1 MSMTEVNN
9 ENVLQALKEAFG
21 EAVMQSDTQHGMLSV
36 EIPADRNTE
45 IIGWLKGHKDIS
57 MGFLTD
63 VCAVHYPE
71 QKGRELAVVYHLHSW
86 KHNQRIR
93 VKAHLSIDNPEINS
107 ITDIFTGANWLE
119 RETYDFFGVRFNN
132 HPNLRRILNED
143 SMDYFPMRKEYHLE
157 DDTREDKDDRFFG
170 RF

>member
-1 MSMTEVNN
+1 MNDT
-9 ENVLQALKEAFG
+9 LKHTLESSIMEKFPNAIFDY
-21 EAVMQSDTQHGMLSV
+21 S
-36 EIPADRNTE
+36 ADEPSFTLNASQIHE
-45 IIGWLKGHKDIS
+45 CI
-57 MGFLTD
+57 GFLKSNEALSFNYLTLLG
-63 VCAVHYPE
+63 AIHYPDKPIE
-71 QKGRELAVVYHLHSW
+71 ELCMVYHLHSW

-93 VKAHLSIDNPEINS
+93 VKANLSIDNPEINT

-119 RETYDFFGVRFNN
+119 RETYDFFGVRFIN

>member
-1 MSMTEVNN
+1 MNDT
-9 ENVLQALKEAFG
+9 LKHTLESSIMEKFPNAIFDY
-21 EAVMQSDTQHGMLSV
+21 S
-36 EIPADRNTE
+36 ADEPSFTINASQIHE
-45 IIGWLKGHKDIS
+45 CI
-57 MGFLTD
+57 GFLKSNEALSFNYLTLLG
-63 VCAVHYPE
+63 AIHYPDKPSE
-71 QKGRELAVVYHLHSW
+71 ELCMVYHLHSW

-93 VKAHLSIDNPEINS
+93 VKANLSIDNPEIDT

-119 RETYDFFGVRFNN
+119 RETYDFFGVRFTN

>member
-1 MSMTEVNN
+1 MNDT
-9 ENVLQALKEAFG
+9 LKHTLE
-21 EAVMQSDTQHGMLSV
+21 SSIV
-36 EIPADRNTE
+36 EKFPNAIFDYSADEPSFTINASQIHE
-45 IIGWLKGHKDIS
+45 CI
-57 MGFLTD
+57 GFLKSNEALSFNYLTLLG
-63 VCAVHYPE
+63 AIHYPDKPGE
-71 QKGRELAVVYHLHSW
+71 ELCMVYHLHSW

-93 VKAHLSIDNPEINS
+93 VKANLSIDNPEIDT

-119 RETYDFFGVRFNN
+119 RETYDFFGVRFIN

>member
-1 MSMTEVNN
+1 MNDK
-9 ENVLQALKEAFG
+9 LKLTLESSIMEKFPNAIFDY
-21 EAVMQSDTQHGMLSV
+21 S
-36 EIPADRNTE
+36 ADEPSFTLNASQIHE
-45 IIGWLKGHKDIS
+45 CI
-57 MGFLTD
+57 GFLKSNETLSFNYLTLLG
-63 VCAVHYPE
+63 AIHYPDKPSE
-71 QKGRELAVVYHLHSW
+71 ELCMVYHLHSW

-93 VKAHLSIDNPEINS
+93 VKANLSIDNPEIDT

>member
-1 MSMTEVNN
+1 MNDT
-9 ENVLQALKEAFG
+9 LKHTLESSIMEKFPNAIFDY
-21 EAVMQSDTQHGMLSV
+21 S
-36 EIPADRNTE
+36 ADEPSFTLNASQIHE
-45 IIGWLKGHKDIS
+45 CI
-57 MGFLTD
+57 GFLKSNEALSFNYLTLLG
-63 VCAVHYPE
+63 AIHYPDKPSE
-71 QKGRELAVVYHLHSW
+71 ELCMVYHLHSW

-93 VKAHLSIDNPEINS
+93 VKANLSIDNPEINT

-119 RETYDFFGVRFNN
+119 RETYDFFGVRFIN

>member
-1 MSMTEVNN
+1 MNDT
-9 ENVLQALKEAFG
+9 LKQTLESSIMEKFPNAIFDY
-21 EAVMQSDTQHGMLSV
+21 S
-36 EIPADRNTE
+36 ADEPSFTLNASQIHE
-45 IIGWLKGHKDIS
+45 CI
-57 MGFLTD
+57 GFLKSNEALSFNYLTLLG
-63 VCAVHYPE
+63 AIHYPDKPSE
-71 QKGRELAVVYHLHSW
+71 ELCMVYHLHSW

-93 VKAHLSIDNPEINS
+93 VKANLSIDNPEINT

-119 RETYDFFGVRFNN
+119 RETYDFFGVRFIN

>member
-1 MSMTEVNN
+1 MNDT
-9 ENVLQALKEAFG
+9 LKHTLE
-21 EAVMQSDTQHGMLSV
+21 SSIV
-36 EIPADRNTE
+36 EKFPNAIFDYSADEPSFTINASQIHE
-45 IIGWLKGHKDIS
+45 CI
-57 MGFLTD
+57 GFLKSNEALSFNYLTLLG
-63 VCAVHYPE
+63 AIHYPDKPSE
-71 QKGRELAVVYHLHSW
+71 ELCMVYHLHSW

-93 VKAHLSIDNPEINS
+93 VKTNLSIDNPEIDT

-119 RETYDFFGVRFNN
+119 RETYDFFGVRFTN

>member
-1 MSMTEVNN
+1 MNDT
-9 ENVLQALKEAFG
+9 LKHTLESSIMEKFPNAIFDY
-21 EAVMQSDTQHGMLSV
+21 S
-36 EIPADRNTE
+36 ADEPSFTINAGQIHE
-45 IIGWLKGHKDIS
+45 CI
-57 MGFLTD
+57 GFLKSNEALSFNYLTLLG
-63 VCAVHYPE
+63 AIHYPDKPSE
-71 QKGRELAVVYHLHSW
+71 ELCMVYHLHSW

-93 VKAHLSIDNPEINS
+93 VKANLSIDNPEIDT

-119 RETYDFFGVRFNN
+119 RETYDFFGVRFIN

>member
-1 MSMTEVNN
+1 MNDT
-9 ENVLQALKEAFG
+9 LKHTLE
-21 EAVMQSDTQHGMLSV
+21 SSIV
-36 EIPADRNTE
+36 EKFPNAIFDYSADEPSFTINASQIHE
-45 IIGWLKGHKDIS
+45 CI
-57 MGFLTD
+57 GFLKSNEALSFNYLTLLG
-63 VCAVHYPE
+63 AIHYPDKPSE
-71 QKGRELAVVYHLHSW
+71 ELCMVYHLHSW

-93 VKAHLSIDNPEINS
+93 VKTNLSIDNPEIDT

-119 RETYDFFGVRFNN
+119 RETYDFFGVRFIN

>member
-1 MSMTEVNN
+1 MNDT
-9 ENVLQALKEAFG
+9 LKHTLESSIMEKFPNAIFDY
-21 EAVMQSDTQHGMLSV
+21 S
-36 EIPADRNTE
+36 ADEPSFTLNASQIHE
-45 IIGWLKGHKDIS
+45 CI
-57 MGFLTD
+57 GFLKSNEALSFNYLTLLG
-63 VCAVHYPE
+63 AIHYPDKPSE
-71 QKGRELAVVYHLHSW
+71 ELCMVYHLHSW

-93 VKAHLSIDNPEINS
+93 VKANLSIDNPEIDT

-119 RETYDFFGVRFNN
+119 RETYDFFGVRFIN